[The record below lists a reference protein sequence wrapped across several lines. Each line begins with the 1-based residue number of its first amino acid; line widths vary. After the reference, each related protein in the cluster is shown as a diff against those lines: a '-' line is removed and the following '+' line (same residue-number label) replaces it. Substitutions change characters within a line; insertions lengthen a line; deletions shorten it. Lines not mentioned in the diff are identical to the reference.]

1 MLSQFINELP
11 IWALPRET
19 VRARTVLMG
28 GEMPTDRVYFLRKGR
43 AKGKDGCVYNN
54 SHVLNFK
61 EFLALST
68 YQTPVTCLDAC
79 ELIYIPRQLVK
90 NQICFEN
97 SLTWTL
103 ARSLALD
110 HLMLKVPA

>member
-19 VRARTVLMG
+19 VHARTVLMG
-28 GEMPTDRVYFLRKGR
+28 RDMPTDRVYFLKEGR
-43 AKGKDGCVYNN
+43 AKGKDGCLYHDL
-54 SHVLNFK
+54 HVLNFK

-68 YQTPVTCLDAC
+68 YQTSVTCLDIC

-90 NQICFEN
+90 DQLCLEN
-97 SLTWTL
+97 TSTWTL
-103 ARSLALD
+103 VRSLALD
-110 HLMLKVPA
+110 HLMLKASA

>member
-1 MLSQFINELP
+1 MCI
-11 IWALPRET
+11 
-19 VRARTVLMG
+19 
-28 GEMPTDRVYFLRKGR
+28 FLEKAGQK
-43 AKGKDGCVYNN
+43 AKTAASNN

-90 NQICFEN
+90 DQICLEN
-97 SLTWTL
+97 RLTWTL